1 MALFET
7 INTEEQMVDY
17 IKIVCGAPVINLE
30 ITDDQIKQQIWDSVQ
45 DFQRYNY
52 AEGTYQD
59 YIVFTAS
66 AGVGEYP
73 MSAISGSDHKPIDN
87 VEAIWDFEVSFG
99 LDGINTLFS
108 PQHILLY
115 DQWVNK
121 GEYPGGPGGVTT
133 NTGLTLAS
141 YQIAMMYLEEIK
153 AMFGKWYHAY
163 FLSGRK
169 KIKIVPTPVDCITG
183 ILVLYRREYARYL
196 YNHPLVKK
204 LAVARVKIQW
214 GRHLSK
220 YPATLPDGITINGEA
235 FVAEGKEEEQR
246 AMDNIRMESQPI
258 DFFVA

>member
-7 INTEEQMVDY
+7 INTEDQMVDY
-17 IKIVCGAPVINLE
+17 IKLICGAPVINLE
-30 ITDDQIKQQIWDSVQ
+30 VTDDQIKQQIWDSIQ

-52 AEGTYQD
+52 DEGSYQD
-59 YIVFTAS
+59 YVVFTAS
-66 AGVGEYP
+66 AGVSDYP
-73 MSAISGSDHKPIDN
+73 MSAIKGADNLPIDN
-87 VEAIWDFEVSFG
+87 IQDIWDFEVSFG

-133 NTGLTLAS
+133 NTGMTLAS
-141 YQIAMMYLEEIK
+141 YQISMMYLEEIK
-153 AMFGKWYHAY
+153 SMFGKWYHANW
-163 FLSGRK
+163 LPGRQRL
-169 KIKIVPTPVDCITG
+169 KIVPTPAENITG

-204 LAVARVKIQW
+204 LSIARVKIQW

-235 FVAEGKEEEQR
+235 FLAEGKEEEQR
-246 AMDNIRMESQPI
+246 ALENMRMESQPI